1 MLNGIRSTGCICFQI
16 GANFAPPTDYTNTA
30 WLTTQLVDQILSVA
44 GANGITRC
52 RFNNSGGASYTA
64 NTFGSAMTSQLD
76 GMRVNLRRLGEA
88 AAQYGVGN
96 YAETHDAFNIGI
108 TVWDYMYAMQ
118 GIDPSLIGIDFAIGH
133 VAEQG
138 PNLLW
143 QLALRNAMPRVFS
156 TAIQDVQLST
166 NPTTRAITS
175 TTVPAGTGLIP
186 WSTFFG
192 YLLNGGYN
200 GAAEAQIEY
209 SIVGAN
215 GTTVS
220 LNNAFYADNVQFT
233 SGNLTP
239 AIMIATMLHE
249 VTYYKTQALAAG
261 WTAAQ
266 MT

>member
-1 MLNGIRSTGCICFQI
+1 M
-16 GANFAPPTDYTNTA
+16 P
-30 WLTTQLVDQILSVA
+30 
-44 GANGITRC
+44 
-52 RFNNSGGASYTA
+52 
-64 NTFGSAMTSQLD
+64 
-76 GMRVNLRRLGEA
+76 
-88 AAQYGVGN
+88 
-96 YAETHDAFNIGI
+96 YA
-108 TVWDYMYAMQ
+108 
-118 GIDPSLIGIDFAIGH
+118 
-133 VAEQG
+133 
-138 PNLLW
+138 
-143 QLALRNAMPRVFS
+143 RS

-166 NPTTRAITS
+166 NPTTRAVTS

-192 YLLNGGYN
+192 YLLKGGYN

-220 LNNAFYADNVQFT
+220 LNNAFYADNSQFT
-233 SGNLTP
+233 SGNRTP
-239 AIMIATMLHE
+239 AIMIATMLNE